1 MISHN
6 NMFVVYVYIICFFYK
21 MYHVKYFLSVW
32 SNWLDWPPVVVFVAV
47 LADDDHLSGISHLAI
62 FLAANSLIIAFF
74 SPARQPRLFPSRTEQ
89 PILLIRTVVYLWLD
103 AAGWCR

>member
-1 MISHN
+1 
-6 NMFVVYVYIICFFYK
+6 MFVVYVYIICFFYK

-74 SPARQPRLFPSRTEQ
+74 HQPGNHDFSRPEPNNQYYSYAPLF
-89 PILLIRTVVYLWLD
+89 IY
-103 AAGWCR
+103 G